1 MTPDGTRVA
10 APGSARARSPGRRA
24 RLVERLA
31 RFFVLRGLR
40 ELAGGTLVLREGGRV
55 RHLGHGSGGATP
67 IDARLDVHDPHF
79 WTQVAFGGSIGAAE
93 AFVQRR
99 WTSPDPTAVVRLVAR
114 NPSINEGLESG
125 LAATLQRVYRRW
137 HERRENSRRG
147 SRSNIAAHYD
157 LGNDFFSRF
166 LDPTMMYS
174 CAVFEEPSAGLEQ
187 AQRRKLD
194 LVCEKL
200 RLRPEHEV
208 VEIGTGWGG
217 FAVHAARTIGCRVVT
232 TTISAEQRAEATR
245 RVRAAGV
252 EDRVTVLEEDYRD
265 LPRELGAGRFD
276 RLVSIEMIEAVGE
289 AYLGR
294 FLEVCDRLLGARGLA
309 LVQAIVMSDAT
320 YPLYRRR
327 TDFIQRYVFPGSH
340 LPSVRVL
347 RDRLAATDLAL
358 VQIDDLT
365 SHYPPTLRAWAD
377 ALSTHRDEL
386 VGAGYG
392 EDLLRLWTF
401 YLAYCEGGFLE
412 RTIGD
417 VHLLL
422 ARPDAPP
429 ATPPATAPVHPDGQ
443 PPFVRVGGG
452 TPPLGPNGGGIA

>member
-1 MTPDGTRVA
+1 MNPDGTRVA
-10 APGSARARSPGRRA
+10 APEATRARSSGRRA
-24 RLVERLA
+24 RLLERIA
-31 RFFVLRGLR
+31 RVFVLRGLR
-40 ELAGGTLVLREGGRV
+40 DLSGGTLLLREGDTER
-55 RHLGHGSGGATP
+55 RLGDPGESREP
-67 IDARLDVHDPHF
+67 VEARLDVLDPRF
-79 WTQVAFGGSIGAAE
+79 WRQLAFGGSIGAAE
-93 AFVQRR
+93 AFVEER

-114 NPSINEGLESG
+114 NPAVNQGMEKG
-125 LAATLQRVYRRW
+125 LAAVLQRMYRRW
-137 HERRENSRRG
+137 HAARANSRAG

-174 CAVFEEPSAGLEQ
+174 CAVFDDASTGLEA
-187 AQRRKLD
+187 AQRIKLD

-200 RLRPEHEV
+200 DLRPEHDV

-232 TTISAEQRAEATR
+232 TTISEEQRAEATR
-245 RVRAAGV
+245 RVRDAGV
-252 EDRVTVLEEDYRD
+252 EDRVTVLGADYRD
-265 LPRELGAGRFD
+265 LPLELGEGRFD

-294 FLEVCDRLLGARGLA
+294 YLEVCDRLLNARGRA
-309 LVQAIVMSDAT
+309 LVQAIVMSDQN
-320 YPLYRRR
+320 YPLYRRG
-327 TDFIQRYVFPGSH
+327 TDFIQRHVFPGSH

-347 RDRLAATDLAL
+347 RERLASTRLAL
-358 VQIDDLT
+358 VHLDDLT
-365 SHYPPTLRAWAD
+365 SHYPPTLRAWAE
-377 ALSTHRDEL
+377 ALEDHRGEL
-386 VGAGYG
+386 ADAGYD
-392 EDLLRLWTF
+392 EAFQRLWTF

-422 ARPDAPP
+422 ARPGAAP
-429 ATPPATAPVHPDGQ
+429 ATVPVAAPVYPDGQ

-452 TPPLGPNGGGIA
+452 TPPIAGVEGWTS